1 MIDWW
6 LVIGLIGGGVYWDS
20 QERKRKCLEDK
31 IDEIQSKLDNLD
43 TKANMALNL
52 CKQNTKFF
60 TIT

>member
-20 QERKRKCLEDK
+20 QERKRKRLEDK

-52 CKQNTKFF
+52 CKQNTKYF